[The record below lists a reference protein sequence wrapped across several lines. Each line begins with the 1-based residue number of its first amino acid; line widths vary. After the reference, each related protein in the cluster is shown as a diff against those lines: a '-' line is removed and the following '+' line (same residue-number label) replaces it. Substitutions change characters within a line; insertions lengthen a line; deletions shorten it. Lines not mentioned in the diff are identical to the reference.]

1 MFAGFNLTL
10 NSMDLIELSAYKE
23 QGDQLFKEQK
33 KEIVAALEKYI
44 NVDGSLEASKIES
57 FVSYLMERRK
67 LLIVQKMKIDQECQ
81 KKQYKNICILN

>member
-33 KEIVAALEKYI
+33 KEIV
-44 NVDGSLEASKIES
+44 V
-57 FVSYLMERRK
+57 
-67 LLIVQKMKIDQECQ
+67 
-81 KKQYKNICILN
+81 

>member
-44 NVDGSLEASKIES
+44 NVDGSLEASKIDLQ
-57 FVSYLMERRK
+57 FL
-67 LLIVQKMKIDQECQ
+67 VQTLPII
-81 KKQYKNICILN
+81 KNVAV

>member
-1 MFAGFNLTL
+1 
-10 NSMDLIELSAYKE
+10 MDEEVHMARRVFIS
-23 QGDQLFKEQK
+23 FRF
-33 KEIVAALEKYI
+33 
-44 NVDGSLEASKIES
+44 S

>member
-33 KEIVAALEKYI
+33 KRNSGSVREIY
-44 NVDGSLEASKIES
+44 
-57 FVSYLMERRK
+57 
-67 LLIVQKMKIDQECQ
+67 
-81 KKQYKNICILN
+81 